1 LVTVLPHLDKTHSRS
16 SLQSGIEFKFSYQLS
31 RLAPRLPWAPKM
43 ANYLFTFLVTSF
55 VVRDLKLFVEF
66 IISFPCRWV
75 WRAYLAYLA
84 ANLFQLQ
91 LSRYQIQIQTANC
104 DQVALIDKL
113 PWIFNGIHVFFSLS

>member
-1 LVTVLPHLDKTHSRS
+1 LKHINKLINKQEYGKLITKWIKKE

-75 WRAYLAYLA
+75 
-84 ANLFQLQ
+84 
-91 LSRYQIQIQTANC
+91 
-104 DQVALIDKL
+104 
-113 PWIFNGIHVFFSLS
+113 